1 MSESA
6 TLRSSQRTA
15 MLGSCV
21 QAQPDIS
28 NSIRVLGLLMGEI
41 PSWASHLMAFP
52 SVSVLILPLHFLTQ
66 KKFCVKNFEGRL
78 VAPSLHWG
86 PWLEVV
92 SSGPI
97 SHDWAFLQRS
107 SPLSPG
113 SLSHTRYLVL
123 SRGSTELLQLHIS
136 IHSTH
141 PLGFS
146 PVFSYTGFFPHFCPS
161 PSHQIPSFLLP
172 SVIILFL
179 ILRGIVVYSL
189 GPSFFKTS

>member
-1 MSESA
+1 MPA
-6 TLRSSQRTA
+6 HGRDT
-15 MLGSCV
+15 
-21 QAQPDIS
+21 
-28 NSIRVLGLLMGEI
+28 
-41 PSWASHLMAFP
+41 SWDSHLMAFP
-52 SVSVLILPLHFLTQ
+52 SVSVLILPLHFLHRENSVSKILKVGWWLHPST
-66 KKFCVKNFEGRL
+66 EGRAWSLSLL
-78 VAPSLHWG
+78 VPSLHY
-86 PWLEVV
+86 
-92 SSGPI
+92 
-97 SHDWAFLQRS
+97 WAFLQRS

-172 SVIILFL
+172 PVIILFL

-189 GPSFFKTS
+189 GPSFLKTS